1 MEGDWKKMSIKFRPI
16 NAGDKLRMTEGA
28 SCEIKSA
35 PMKLDSA
42 GNYSDSVMSASI
54 FGTRTSLKYDDDYK
68 EKIYEDEYTR
78 VGYINLTKR
87 VLNPFLAGRKAP
99 VWRSVLGLK
108 EDAILRIINGH
119 VVYDLESGEEL
130 SVSSIGTK
138 PFNVETYLYGADY
151 LEFLLDSV
159 DIQEKLNKALI
170 GQFILPLLT
179 RKEKGMFNE
188 GMLNIG
194 QIVTLN
200 NDDIQKAYA
209 GDYKGWIFSKYA
221 LDMSNSD
228 FIPARREEIA
238 NALYETSCM
247 SNMVELKQFPT
258 ISILTSLADGG
269 GKDAL
274 KSQILDY
281 VFVLPIGYRPT
292 IDKRVDALSIQYN
305 KLSLANQE
313 LRDILNQKAPSCY
326 TVMNKYR
333 EIVQLVRNIFIGD
346 DEVIRAQR
354 LKDYKSISDTITGKE
369 GLMRGRMQG
378 ARVDNSA
385 RTVITQDPNMPITC
399 IGVPRKILAKVAEP
413 SIIKGLR
420 KYRTD
425 DGQYTGFGGRNLS
438 TFSTTS
444 GNGKNI
450 ITYEE
455 YLDKWFEEKD
465 RYGVIGRQP
474 TLFYLG
480 MQAFKIIPVD
490 GDSIVL
496 SPLIVMPFNADF
508 DGDQMHFNM
517 PITPE
522 AVKEVRENM
531 AFTNNLRY
539 PKNGEITVI
548 TRHEIIYGLWVCK
561 WKSIDKQGRNLTQ
574 QDLMNISNQLQLGD
588 NSGIRRT
595 VYEGVCTQKINIYDT
610 VQTPDGTQ
618 PAGMVALNY
627 AIYGSI
633 ANPLPDSIASFVYTD
648 DKRKPATK
656 EAALK
661 RDKKLAKSINK
672 VLEATYGNNT
682 NAFLSAINRL
692 VKLGF
697 KVAKIWPP
705 NISTIVDSRIRD
717 HVQSLID
724 EFNADIL
731 QREEYLDIGLEI
743 ESQFSIYFNEKWDKL
758 RKEVTDYL
766 QDNLGADN
774 GYMTMMLS
782 GGKGDENNI
791 LQIFGL
797 KGRVQKN
804 DITAFN
810 SIISGSYSQQLTGLE
825 GFVSAYGSRKGIA
838 DKVLATAEPGYL
850 SRKLEHAGSII
861 TITSTD
867 CGTDDGIKFTLEDI
881 VPFIDESA
889 TSRYGVYPAQDAT
902 EDEKKLFWSRPE
914 TKAQF
919 FAASEYLSQLLIGRY
934 VVDNGVSTYIDSKGL
949 AEAHIGMHWG
959 YYDKM
964 TDMIIPGDGIV
975 TMRSPI
981 HCKKPCCAKC
991 YGKDIAAGR
1000 VTPKIGRP
1008 VGFIAAQAIGEPGTQ
1023 LTMKNFQ
1030 KGGVVTDANLTSKF
1044 ELIEDYFELH
1054 DLNNSRKTKKGVIS
1068 YDMISPVE
1076 GYVKTQH
1083 LGNGAKRILVTET
1096 PDPNDRK
1103 NLIAG
1108 TKKIIVHKDI
1118 ELKDYVRV
1126 GDSFQKIQGDLNMKE
1141 VLRYRGYRKAAM
1153 YLALML
1159 HKTFDTQDV
1168 DLKHFEVIISSMSCG
1183 YLVTDKQSKDSPIN
1197 IPYGKGSDFKAS
1209 SIVTKPEVAYGM
1221 LDDSDIQW
1229 TLIGLKT
1236 LPKYKTDFLE
1246 SLLMENMDSYIPRAI
1261 LMNPNDSMSNP
1272 ITRAAFGL
1280 NIGVGTDMR

>member
-1 MEGDWKKMSIKFRPI
+1 MSVKMRPI
-16 NAGDKLRMTEGA
+16 NKGDKTRMTNGA

-35 PMKLDSA
+35 PMRLDSA
-42 GNYSDSVMSASI
+42 SNYTDSVMSSSI
-54 FGTRTSLKYDDDYK
+54 FGIRDSVKTSEDYRDK
-68 EKIYEDEYTR
+68 LYEDEYTR

-108 EDAILRIINGH
+108 EDSILRIINGNVIFD
-119 VVYDLESGEEL
+119 VVDKCEIF
-130 SVSSIGTK
+130 VSSIGTK
-138 PFNVETYLYGADY
+138 PFDKERYIYGADY
-151 LEFLLDSV
+151 LEYLLDQV
-159 DIQEKLNKALI
+159 NIREKLERALI
-170 GQFILPLLT
+170 CEFILPLLT
-179 RKEKGMFNE
+179 RKEVGMFKE
-188 GMLNIG
+188 GVFNIG
-194 QIVTLN
+194 TIITLN
-200 NDDIQKAYA
+200 GEDLIKAYT
-209 GDYKGWIFSKYA
+209 GEFKGWIFSKYA
-221 LDMSNSD
+221 LDMSTSD
-228 FIPARREEIA
+228 FDLRRRNEISD
-238 NALYETSCM
+238 ALYEMSCS
-247 SNMVELKQFPT
+247 SNVIDLKQFPT
-258 ISILTSLADGG
+258 ISILTSLADGD
-269 GKDAL
+269 GKDSL
-274 KSQILDY
+274 KSQLLDY

-313 LRDILNQKAPSCY
+313 LRDILDQKAPSCY

-333 EIVQLVRNIFIGD
+333 EIVKLIRNIFIGD
-346 DEVIRAQR
+346 DEVIREQR

-385 RTVITQDPNMPITC
+385 RTVITQDPDMPITC

-425 DGQYTGFGGRNLS
+425 DSTPTGFGGRNLS

-444 GNGKNI
+444 ENGKNV
-450 ITYEE
+450 ITYKD
-455 YLDKWFEEKD
+455 YMDKWFAEKD

-480 MQAFKIIPVD
+480 MQGFKIIPVD
-490 GDSIVL
+490 GDAIIL

-539 PKNGEITVI
+539 PKNGEMTVI

-561 WKSIDKQGRNLTQ
+561 WKSIDRQGNNLTQ
-574 QDLMNISNQLQLGD
+574 ADLLRIAGSLGLAE
-588 NSGIRRT
+588 NAGLKHT
-595 VYEGVCTQKINIYDT
+595 VYEGVCSQKINIYDKI
-610 VQTPDGTQ
+610 QTPEGTSM
-618 PAGMVALNY
+618 AGMIALNY
-627 AIYGSI
+627 AIFG
-633 ANPLPDSIASFVYTD
+633 NNGGVLPDYISSFIHTD
-648 DKRKPATK
+648 DRRK
-656 EAALK
+656 EATRSAAIK
-661 RDKKLAKSINK
+661 RDKKFAKSINK
-672 VLEATYGNNT
+672 ALEEIYGNNT
-682 NAFLSAINRL
+682 NAFLNAVNRL

-697 KVAKIWPP
+697 RVAKIWPP
-705 NISTIVDSRIRD
+705 NISTIVDSNMQK
-717 HVQSLID
+717 HVQELIN
-724 EFNADIL
+724 EFNEDIL
-731 QREEYLDIGLEI
+731 KREELLDIGLEI
-743 ESQFSIYFNEKWDKL
+743 ESQFSAYFNDKWNTLK
-758 RKEVTDYL
+758 KEVTNYL
-766 QDNLGADN
+766 QDNLGEDN
-774 GYMTMMLS
+774 GYMAMMLS

-850 SRKLEHAGSII
+850 SRKLEHAGSTI

-867 CGTDDGIKFTLEDI
+867 CGTDDGLKFTLEDI

-889 TSRYGVYPAQDAT
+889 TSRYGIYPANGASA
-902 EDEKKLFWSRPE
+902 EDKQLFWSRPE

-919 FAASEYLSQLLIGRY
+919 FAASEYISNLLIGRY
-934 VVDNGVSTYIDSKGL
+934 VVDNGNSVYIGNKSE
-949 AEAHIGMHWG
+949 AEAQVSLHWG
-959 YYDKM
+959 HYDAL
-964 TDMIIPGDGIV
+964 TNAIIPGDGII

-1000 VTPKIGRP
+1000 LTPKVGRP

-1054 DLNNSRKTKKGVIS
+1054 DLNNSRKSKKGVIS
-1068 YDMISPVE
+1068 YDMLSPVE
-1076 GYVKTQH
+1076 GYVKTQY
-1083 LGNGAKRILVTET
+1083 LGNGSKRILVTET
-1096 PDPNDRK
+1096 ADPNDRK

-1108 TKKIIVHKDI
+1108 TKKIIVHKDVD
-1118 ELKDYVRV
+1118 LKDYVRV
-1126 GDSFQKIQGDLNMKE
+1126 GDSFQRIQGDLNMKE

-1159 HKTFDTQDV
+1159 HKTFDAQDV
-1168 DLKHFEVIISSMSCG
+1168 NLKHFEVIISAMSCG
-1183 YLVTDKQSKDSPIN
+1183 YLTVDKESKDSPIS
-1197 IPYGKGSDFKAS
+1197 IPYGKGSNFRTS
-1209 SIVTKPEVAYGM
+1209 SIVTKPEAAYGM
-1221 LDDSDIQW
+1221 VDDTNILW

-1236 LPKYKTDFLE
+1236 LPKYKTDFFE

-1280 NIGVGTDMR
+1280 NIGVGTDMK